1 MSVSPA
7 AQKEFDTQSLF
18 HNRWKGRAL
27 RNSLMNWV
35 SGAIALIACLPL
47 LSLLGMVI
55 YRGGRALSWSSFVEL
70 PPAPMQEGG
79 GFGNA
84 MVGTITMV
92 SIAALLAVPSGIL
105 TAIFLAFLGPDSKLA
120 EAVRFVA
127 RVLSGLPSILAGVF
141 AYAMVVLVM
150 KSYSAFAG
158 GVALAVLM
166 FPIILLT
173 AEQSMRMVQARLIE
187 AAVGMGCTSTQVV
200 RRVLLP
206 TAFPGILTGVL
217 LAVARAA
224 GETAPLL
231 FTALFSNYWLV
242 QEGQLK
248 LAEPTASLAVFI
260 FNFSGSAFDNLVEMA
275 WSGALILVLMIL
287 TLNLSAQLLAKK
299 LQR

>member
-1 MSVSPA
+1 MSMSPA
-7 AQKEFDTQSLF
+7 TQQEFDTQSLF
-18 HNRWKGRAL
+18 YNRWKSRSL

-35 SGAIALIACLPL
+35 SGSIALIACLPL

-55 YRGGRALSWSSFVEL
+55 YRGSRALSWSSFVEL

-166 FPIILLT
+166 LPIILLT

-187 AAVGMGCTSTQVV
+187 AAVGMGCTSAQVV

>member
-1 MSVSPA
+1 MSMSPA
-7 AQKEFDTQSLF
+7 TQQEFDTQSLF
-18 HNRWKGRAL
+18 YNRWKSRSL

-35 SGAIALIACLPL
+35 SGSIALIACLPL

-55 YRGGRALSWSSFVEL
+55 YRGSRALSWSSFVEL

-166 FPIILLT
+166 LPIILLT
-173 AEQSMRMVQARLIE
+173 AEQSMRMVQTRLIE
-187 AAVGMGCTSTQVV
+187 AAVGMGCTSAQVV